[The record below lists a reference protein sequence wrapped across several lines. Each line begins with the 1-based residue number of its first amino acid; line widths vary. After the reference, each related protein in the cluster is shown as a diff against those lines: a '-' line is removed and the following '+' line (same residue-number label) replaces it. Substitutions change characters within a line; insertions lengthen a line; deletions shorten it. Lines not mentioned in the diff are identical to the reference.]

1 MFWRDFIGYLFYIP
15 VYEYFIKNLKNLQ
28 KRKSST
34 INEDFIRV
42 WMTKNQVKFNKR
54 FLVISWWYSWLPFLV
69 DYLPTWTYK
78 KQAPSFSTTPNTS
91 PNTLSML
98 GDIFTSF
105 WRRTGKRGKF
115 SIWNNYFLSWGYFTC
130 IKSISS

>member
-42 WMTKNQVKFNKR
+42 
-54 FLVISWWYSWLPFLV
+54 
-69 DYLPTWTYK
+69 
-78 KQAPSFSTTPNTS
+78 
-91 PNTLSML
+91 
-98 GDIFTSF
+98 
-105 WRRTGKRGKF
+105 
-115 SIWNNYFLSWGYFTC
+115 
-130 IKSISS
+130 